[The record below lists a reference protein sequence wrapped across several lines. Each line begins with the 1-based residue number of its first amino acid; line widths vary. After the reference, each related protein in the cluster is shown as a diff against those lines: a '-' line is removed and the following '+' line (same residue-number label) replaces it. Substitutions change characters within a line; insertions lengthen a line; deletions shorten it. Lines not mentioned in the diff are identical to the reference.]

1 MNDGMLLVNFGALT
15 QAGADIQKAISR
27 LESELN
33 QLEQDAG
40 PLVATWSGAARDAY
54 AERQKRWQSASLD
67 LPNNRRGRGSPETG
81 FAPAVSAFSSALATR
96 PRCVIGRVHRVAE
109 MPVPVRGGFVGCA
122 VIHPT
127 WLFESR
133 RPL

>member
-15 QAGADIQKAISR
+15 QAAADIQKAISR
-27 LESELN
+27 LESELS

-67 LPNNRRGRGSPETG
+67 LQNILRDIKN
-81 FAPAVSAFSSALATR
+81 AVDASAADYQDTERKAQSR
-96 PRCVIGRVHRVAE
+96 
-109 MPVPVRGGFVGCA
+109 
-122 VIHPT
+122 
-127 WLFESR
+127 FE
-133 RPL
+133 